1 MRPIKLVMSAFGPYA
16 GKTVLDM
23 NLLGERG
30 LYLITGDTGAGKTTI
45 FDAIVFALYGEAS
58 GEYREASMFRSKYAA
73 PETPTEVEL
82 TFVYGDEQYCVK
94 RNPEYDRPKTKGEGV
109 TTEKAGAILTYPDG
123 RVITRLRDV
132 NREIEEIIGLDRHQF
147 TRIAMIA
154 QGDFLKL
161 LLAGTDERKKIF
173 QKIFHT
179 QPYYLLQERLKS
191 ESGKLG
197 REYEALD
204 ASVRQYAD
212 GIVCSPDSAL
222 ASRVEEAKEGRLPI
236 HDTLSLLQQLIELD
250 RAEELTVSQKEK
262 ELAQQLETLA
272 ALLTRAET
280 WIRARMSLEESGRS
294 LALAEE
300 KMQDLKNV
308 WKQEQ
313 DKQPKVQELARNIAS
328 IEAELPDYREY
339 DVGRGELTV
348 AQVRLDKNKAEVQ
361 GGENQKKALSSEIQR
376 LKAEREELSDADAK
390 RAEAQ
395 TKRAAAVTKKE
406 TLSALSAKLA
416 LLDTL
421 QTQLAQRQRVY
432 LAAMEQSDRQI
443 KRYEE
448 LFRRYLDEQAGI
460 IATTLIPGQACPVCG
475 SLTHPEIATLT
486 EDAPSKEVLE
496 QSKKEAEQSRA
507 TAMDA
512 GELAAETRGR
522 LETTQKELSAGWKQ
536 VFGTVPQEQAPT
548 LLQNALAAVDAEIKN
563 CDDNIAGENRKLA
576 RRQSIDGLLPQKERE
591 LNDLLERLQVLG
603 GEIVRDETTIAA
615 LRTRIETLADKLC
628 YESAEAAQKAKQ
640 TLEKEKQTMEGA
652 YRAAA
657 DAVADQNATIAALMS
672 AMEEAKKMLSD
683 AEDIDVS
690 QKTALRD
697 EIKTAR
703 DQLNEQ
709 ARALHIRIS
718 ANQRAYDSILAASEN
733 LSRVEKKWAWVR
745 SLANTASGNVSG
757 KEKIMLETYVQMTY
771 FDRII
776 ARANTRFLTMTGG
789 QYELKR
795 RVEARNNRSQSGL
808 ELDLIDHYNGSE
820 RSVNTLSGGESFKAS
835 LSLALGLS
843 DEIQSRAGGIRLG
856 TMFVD
861 EGFGSL
867 DEQSLEQA
875 MQALLSL
882 SEGERLVGI
891 ISHVGELKSRIDKQ
905 IVVTKEK
912 SGGSS
917 VRIVR

>member
-23 NLLGERG
+23 SLLGERG

-82 TFVYGDEQYCVK
+82 TFVYGDKQYSVK
-94 RNPEYDRPKTKGEGV
+94 RNPEYDRPKTKGDGI

-123 RVITRLRDV
+123 RVVAKLRDV

-197 REYEALD
+197 REYETLD
-204 ASVRQYAD
+204 AAVRQYAD
-212 GIVCSPDSAL
+212 GIVCSAASVL
-222 ASRVEEAKEGRLPI
+222 ASRTEEAKEGRLPI
-236 HDTLSLLQQLIELD
+236 QEVLSLLQQLIEQD
-250 RAEELTVSQKEK
+250 SADELTVAQKER
-262 ELAQQLETLA
+262 ELAHELETLT

-280 WIRARMSLEESGRS
+280 WSRAKMSLEESGRR
-294 LALAEE
+294 LTLAEE
-300 KMQDLKNV
+300 KMRELKSAWN
-308 WKQEQ
+308 QEK

-339 DVGRGELTV
+339 DVGRGELAATLL
-348 AQVRLDKNKAEVQ
+348 RLDKNKAAAKD
-361 GGENQKKALSSEIQR
+361 GENQKKELSDEIQR
-376 LKAEREELSDADAK
+376 LKAEREELSGADAK
-390 RAEAQ
+390 RAAAQ

-406 TLSALSAKLA
+406 TLSTLSAKLA
-416 LLDTL
+416 LMDTL

-432 LAAMEQSDRQI
+432 LAAMEQSDCQSRH
-443 KRYEE
+443 YEE

-486 EDAPSKEVLE
+486 KDAPSKELLE

-522 LETTQKELSAGWKQ
+522 LETAQKEFCSDLEQ
-536 VFGTVPQEQAPT
+536 VFGAYSQEQAAT
-548 LLQNALAAVDAEIKN
+548 LLQNALAAVDAEIK
-563 CDDNIAGENRKLA
+563 DWDENIAGENRRLA
-576 RRQSIDGLLPQKERE
+576 RRQRIDELLPQKEQE
-591 LNDLLERLQVLG
+591 LSALAEYLQALG

-615 LRTRIETLADKLC
+615 LKTRIEALATKLC
-628 YESAEAAQKAKQ
+628 HESAEVAQKSKQ
-640 TLEKEKQTMEGA
+640 ALEKEKQTMEDA
-652 YRAAA
+652 YLAAT
-657 DAVADQNATIAALMS
+657 DAVADQNAIIASLTS
-672 AMEEAKKMLSD
+672 AMEEAQKMLTD
-683 AEDIDVS
+683 AEDIDIS
-690 QKTALRD
+690 QKTELRD
-697 EIKTAR
+697 EIKVQR
-703 DQLNEQ
+703 DQLNGQ
-709 ARALHIRIS
+709 ARALHIRIA
-718 ANQRAYDSILAASEN
+718 ANQRAYDSILATSEN

-771 FDRII
+771 FDRVI

-808 ELDLIDHYNGSE
+808 ELDVIDHYNGSE

-891 ISHVGELKSRIDKQ
+891 ISHVGELKNRIDKQ

-917 VRIVR
+917 VRVVR

>member
-280 WIRARMSLEESGRS
+280 WIRARTSLEESGRS
-294 LALAEE
+294 LGLAEE

-308 WKQEQ
+308 WKQER
-313 DKQPKVQELARNIAS
+313 DKQPRCKNWLAIS
-328 IEAELPDYREY
+328 
-339 DVGRGELTV
+339 
-348 AQVRLDKNKAEVQ
+348 RL
-361 GGENQKKALSSEIQR
+361 LRRS
-376 LKAEREELSDADAK
+376 
-390 RAEAQ
+390 
-395 TKRAAAVTKKE
+395 
-406 TLSALSAKLA
+406 
-416 LLDTL
+416 
-421 QTQLAQRQRVY
+421 
-432 LAAMEQSDRQI
+432 
-443 KRYEE
+443 
-448 LFRRYLDEQAGI
+448 FRI
-460 IATTLIPGQACPVCG
+460 IVSMT
-475 SLTHPEIATLT
+475 
-486 EDAPSKEVLE
+486 
-496 QSKKEAEQSRA
+496 
-507 TAMDA
+507 
-512 GELAAETRGR
+512 
-522 LETTQKELSAGWKQ
+522 
-536 VFGTVPQEQAPT
+536 
-548 LLQNALAAVDAEIKN
+548 
-563 CDDNIAGENRKLA
+563 
-576 RRQSIDGLLPQKERE
+576 
-591 LNDLLERLQVLG
+591 
-603 GEIVRDETTIAA
+603 
-615 LRTRIETLADKLC
+615 
-628 YESAEAAQKAKQ
+628 
-640 TLEKEKQTMEGA
+640 
-652 YRAAA
+652 
-657 DAVADQNATIAALMS
+657 
-672 AMEEAKKMLSD
+672 SD
-683 AEDIDVS
+683 AE
-690 QKTALRD
+690 
-697 EIKTAR
+697 
-703 DQLNEQ
+703 N
-709 ARALHIRIS
+709 
-718 ANQRAYDSILAASEN
+718 
-733 LSRVEKKWAWVR
+733 
-745 SLANTASGNVSG
+745 
-757 KEKIMLETYVQMTY
+757 
-771 FDRII
+771 
-776 ARANTRFLTMTGG
+776 
-789 QYELKR
+789 
-795 RVEARNNRSQSGL
+795 
-808 ELDLIDHYNGSE
+808 
-820 RSVNTLSGGESFKAS
+820 
-835 LSLALGLS
+835 
-843 DEIQSRAGGIRLG
+843 
-856 TMFVD
+856 
-861 EGFGSL
+861 
-867 DEQSLEQA
+867 
-875 MQALLSL
+875 
-882 SEGERLVGI
+882 
-891 ISHVGELKSRIDKQ
+891 
-905 IVVTKEK
+905 
-912 SGGSS
+912 
-917 VRIVR
+917 